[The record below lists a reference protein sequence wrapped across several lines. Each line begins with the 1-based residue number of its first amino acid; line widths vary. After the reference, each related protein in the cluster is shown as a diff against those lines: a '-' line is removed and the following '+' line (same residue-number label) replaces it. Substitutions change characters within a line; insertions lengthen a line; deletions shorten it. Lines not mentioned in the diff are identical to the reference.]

1 MDGLCETKGSKLVTS
16 TEQRPEGD
24 LRGVFE
30 FPTPVLDQDPVD
42 SDLHDDAAALSRGE
56 RLARLRG
63 QLNVP
68 RILRRHKDSDDQTPS
83 LADHSPEDAEFI
95 ARANGTSTQRLMTH
109 AARAAVIAAL
119 VSGPVALYLSSGSS
133 AAPEVVAPP
142 AVSAVDTTA
151 QFAAS
156 DLAQQF
162 VSAWLMTHR
171 GDEGSLQR
179 FVDIDA
185 GTGAL
190 PAQALYES
198 ADTHIAGVREV
209 SGVDG
214 ADTYAVT
221 VSAEVTPAGAD
232 TATRRYFQVP
242 VVVSD
247 KGVRAMAM
255 PAAVPAPST
264 GLTVNLDYSNQ
275 LSSNAAI
282 VTAAQGFLSAMLTG
296 DGDVTR
302 FTSPGTNLGAITP
315 APYASISV
323 IGARTQKSLG
333 DSAETPADGQ
343 RARLLL
349 TISQQPPGAA
359 SSTDALTGAYA
370 LTMAA
375 RAGRWEVSALDPA
388 PAAGVNGSDVASSL
402 AGEED
407 ENTDTPPGAATSAP
421 ASSEPTS
428 DSGRGGGDDEA
439 GSDDVLPTVTSE
451 PSSPRGSTSAPTSTP
466 SSGGGGGSLLGPGG
480 IDLGPR

>member
-1 MDGLCETKGSKLVTS
+1 MTS
-16 TEQRPEGD
+16 TEQRAEGD

-30 FPTPVLDQDPVD
+30 FPVEPAVDDHDPVSAEAPD
-42 SDLHDDAAALSRGE
+42 TTAVSPGE
-56 RLARLRG
+56 RLTRLRS
-63 QLNVP
+63 QLSVP
-68 RILRRHKDSDDQTPS
+68 RILRRHTGSDDDTLGPEEQ
-83 LADHSPEDAEFI
+83 SPEAAEFI

-119 VSGPVALYLSSGSS
+119 VSGPLGLYLAAGSS
-133 AAPEVVAPP
+133 APPQVVSPP
-142 AVSAVDTTA
+142 PVSAVDTA
-151 QFAAS
+151 GQFAAS

-162 VSAWLMTHR
+162 VSAWLTTHR

-179 FVDIDA
+179 FVDVDA
-185 GTGAL
+185 GNGTL
-190 PAQALYES
+190 PAQALYKS

-209 SGVDG
+209 SSRADG

-264 GLTVNLDYSNQ
+264 GLTINLDYSNQ

-315 APYASISV
+315 APYTSISV
-323 IGARTQKSLG
+323 TGARTQKSLG
-333 DSAETPADGQ
+333 DSADTPADGQ

-349 TISQQPPGAA
+349 TISQQPPGTA
-359 SSTDALTGAYA
+359 SSTDALTGTYA
-370 LTMAA
+370 LTMVA
-375 RAGRWEVSALDPA
+375 RAGRWEVNALDPT
-388 PAAGVNGSDVASSL
+388 PAAGINRSDVTSSL
-402 AGEED
+402 TGEED
-407 ENTDTPPGAATSAP
+407 ENTDSPADVETSAP
-421 ASSEPTS
+421 DSGEPTS
-428 DSGRGGGDDEA
+428 DSDRTPRAGGDDESNSA
-439 GSDDVLPTVTSE
+439 ELLPTVTSE
-451 PSSPRGSTSAPTSTP
+451 PSSPRSSTSAPTSTP
-466 SSGGGGGSLLGPGG
+466 SSGGGGSLLGPGG

>member
-1 MDGLCETKGSKLVTS
+1 MTS

-30 FPTPVLDQDPVD
+30 FPAPALDQDPVD
-42 SDLHDDAAALSRGE
+42 SDLHDDDTALSRGE

-63 QLNVP
+63 QLSVP
-68 RILRRHKDSDDQTPS
+68 RILRRHEGSDAQAAS
-83 LADHSPEDAEFI
+83 SADHSPEDEEFI

-119 VSGPVALYLSSGSS
+119 VSGPVALYLSGGSS
-133 AAPEVVAPP
+133 AAPEVMAPP
-142 AVSAVDTTA
+142 AVSAVDNTA

-162 VSAWLMTHR
+162 VSAWLTTHR

-179 FVDIDA
+179 FVDVDA

-349 TISQQPPGAA
+349 TISQQPPGTA

-407 ENTDTPPGAATSAP
+407 DENTDTPTGAETSAP

-451 PSSPRGSTSAPTSTP
+451 PSSPRGSTSAPASTP

>member
-1 MDGLCETKGSKLVTS
+1 MVPGAPVVVSLRPRAARSCRLALALAAAPVVVLSGCAGLPLRAAPVPVPSAHAA
-16 TEQRPEGD
+16 GD
-24 LRGVFE
+24 VPADAGAA
-30 FPTPVLDQDPVD
+30 LDR
-42 SDLHDDAAALSRGE
+42 LFADDARNEQALDPLGGLERGE
-56 RLARLRG
+56 
-63 QLNVP
+63 
-68 RILRRHKDSDDQTPS
+68 
-83 LADHSPEDAEFI
+83 
-95 ARANGTSTQRLMTH
+95 
-109 AARAAVIAAL
+109 
-119 VSGPVALYLSSGSS
+119 
-133 AAPEVVAPP
+133 
-142 AVSAVDTTA
+142 AVSAERFGLLFTPEHARRGIVCVD
-151 QFAAS
+151 
-156 DLAQQF
+156 
-162 VSAWLMTHR
+162 
-171 GDEGSLQR
+171 DEWGRRLVGMR
-179 FVDIDA
+179 PD
-185 GTGAL
+185 
-190 PAQALYES
+190 
-198 ADTHIAGVREV
+198 
-209 SGVDG
+209 
-214 ADTYAVT
+214 AVT

-349 TISQQPPGAA
+349 TISQQPPGTA

-407 ENTDTPPGAATSAP
+407 ENTDTPTGAETSAP

-451 PSSPRGSTSAPTSTP
+451 PSTPRGSTSAPTSTP